1 MSLDFEEDSAAL
13 VHRAHEAVDAG
24 ASGLHIRGLSRIID
38 QRSFATLLDAL
49 RILRETLPST
59 WLELS
64 IFELLALLQACSLE
78 PAYLLSNLQDAG
90 LSGLGVGSAFAG
102 GHDRDGLQVHRT
114 AHKVGLLSTA
124 TLTFGPDSSIENRID
139 QLSAIYSLQNETGG
153 FTALAVVPLAPT
165 TGRELDGITAV
176 DRLKTL
182 AIARMFLDNIPNVQA
197 VSSAH
202 GLKVLQTSLRFGS
215 NDLGW
220 IPPVAGRSD
229 APEDAPEED
238 MRRII
243 RDAGFSPA
251 ERDACCRILT
261 LV

>member
-1 MSLDFEEDSAAL
+1 
-13 VHRAHEAVDAG
+13 
-24 ASGLHIRGLSRIID
+24 
-38 QRSFATLLDAL
+38 
-49 RILRETLPST
+49 
-59 WLELS
+59 
-64 IFELLALLQACSLE
+64 
-78 PAYLLSNLQDAG
+78 
-90 LSGLGVGSAFAG
+90 
-102 GHDRDGLQVHRT
+102 
-114 AHKVGLLSTA
+114 LLSTA

-202 GLKVLQTSLRFGS
+202 GLKVLQTSLRFGA